1 MQPAWCLFYEAAFG
15 AIDVGLRKPKEA
27 EVNSIYRL
35 VTGGEIMQ
43 LVNTYT
49 PTRKS
54 QSVGGE

>member
-35 VTGGEIMQ
+35 GTGGEIC
-43 LVNTYT
+43 NW
-49 PTRKS
+49 
-54 QSVGGE
+54 